1 MRHTLHDQRGFTL
14 IELLVVILIIGI
26 LAAIALPT
34 FLGQQKKGQDAAAKS
49 DARNAVVQVES
60 CFAGENDYAKC
71 NDSSDEALESAEID
85 WDTITITTTSVGSDA
100 FRVDA
105 ESPSGNHFRI
115 AKTSSGQLD
124 RPCAIAGRGGCRP
137 DNSWCPPPAGRP
149 FVEGP
154 PTTAAGSRFHEQP
167 CAVRDTS
174 PTSPASPS

>member
-34 FLGQQKKGQDAAAKS
+34 FLGQQKKGQDAGAKS

-85 WDTITITTTSVGSDA
+85 WDTITITTTSIGSDA

-105 ESPSGNHFRI
+105 ESASGNHFRI

-124 RPCAIAGRGGCRP
+124 RTCTIAGSGGCRP
-137 DNSWCPPPAGRP
+137 DNSW
-149 FVEGP
+149 
-154 PTTAAGSRFHEQP
+154 
-167 CAVRDTS
+167 
-174 PTSPASPS
+174 